1 MSVIAGDPAS
11 GESSES
17 RTDETRQRILRAAA
31 QVFAEA
37 GYARATTRVLAASAG
52 VNEVTLFRHFG
63 NKQNLF
69 AAVIEQFGGPA
80 VTTAL
85 EAQLTG
91 DYQQD
96 LLAVGAQLLQILL
109 ERKDALRL
117 MLCEATHFPEVQEV
131 MVQNPRQIR
140 HMLTKYLGQQIDKG
154 QVRPLHPEVM
164 AQAFL
169 GMFFSYAIATGFLE
183 DAMDPEL
190 STEELLAQF
199 VDIFV
204 MGTIER
210 P

>member
-1 MSVIAGDPAS
+1 MSVIAGDPALEEGS
-11 GESSES
+11 GS
-17 RTDETRQRILRAAA
+17 RADETRQRILRAAA

-37 GYARATTRVLAASAG
+37 GYARATTRALAAAAG

-80 VTTAL
+80 VTVAL

-91 DYQQD
+91 DYRRD
-96 LLAVGAQLLQILL
+96 LLTVGTRLLQLLL

-131 MVQNPRQIR
+131 MVQNPRKIR
-140 HMLTKYLGQQIDKG
+140 LMLTEYLRQQVDRG
-154 QVRPLHPEVM
+154 QVRPLHPEAM

-169 GMFFSYAIATGFLE
+169 GMFFSYAIGAGLLE

-190 STEELLAQF
+190 SSEELVAQF

-204 MGTIER
+204 KGTIVQV
-210 P
+210 

>member
-1 MSVIAGDPAS
+1 
-11 GESSES
+11 
-17 RTDETRQRILRAAA
+17 
-31 QVFAEA
+31 
-37 GYARATTRVLAASAG
+37 
-52 VNEVTLFRHFG
+52 
-63 NKQNLF
+63 
-69 AAVIEQFGGPA
+69 

-96 LLAVGAQLLQILL
+96 LRAVGAQLLLILL

-117 MLCEATHFPEVQEV
+117 MLCEATHFPDVQEV

-140 HMLTKYLGQQIDKG
+140 LMLTKYLGQQIDKG
-154 QVRPLHPEVM
+154 RVRPLHPEVM

-169 GMFFSYAIATGFLE
+169 GMFFSYAIATGLLE

-204 MGTIER
+204 MGTIEQS
-210 P
+210 